1 MKRMMSIFVTLS
13 FLLALVLSGCQA
25 VKDSDSTSQTNS
37 STKKVLFLTPQRLGD
52 EGPVDMI
59 YKGVTNAAQK
69 VSLDIKVV
77 EAQRGEY
84 EESIQAMIAEGCEL
98 VIAPFPELIDA
109 VKNAADQNP
118 NVAFIE
124 PVTVVKGNNLQGICC
139 YEQQSSYLMGALAAL
154 MTRTNKIAFV
164 GGVDNPDINRYLD
177 GYKEGALAINPTIEV
192 QASWIGSF
200 EDPAKAK
207 ELALVHY
214 NNGCDI
220 VWGSGGKSGFGL
232 YEAAEEMGKGY
243 YVMGCSVDNN
253 FRVPGQ
259 VLASHV
265 ENYTDAVE
273 SAVLKWANGEFSSD
287 LVLMSLENGY
297 TDCLMATEEQC
308 EIPAEVRAK
317 IDELRKQ
324 IVSGEIKVKCMPTY
338 DEVVASIS

>member
-37 STKKVLFLTPQRLGD
+37 NTKKVLFLTPQRLGD

-220 VWGSGGKSGFGL
+220 V
-232 YEAAEEMGKGY
+232 
-243 YVMGCSVDNN
+243 
-253 FRVPGQ
+253 
-259 VLASHV
+259 
-265 ENYTDAVE
+265 
-273 SAVLKWANGEFSSD
+273 
-287 LVLMSLENGY
+287 
-297 TDCLMATEEQC
+297 
-308 EIPAEVRAK
+308 
-317 IDELRKQ
+317 
-324 IVSGEIKVKCMPTY
+324 
-338 DEVVASIS
+338 